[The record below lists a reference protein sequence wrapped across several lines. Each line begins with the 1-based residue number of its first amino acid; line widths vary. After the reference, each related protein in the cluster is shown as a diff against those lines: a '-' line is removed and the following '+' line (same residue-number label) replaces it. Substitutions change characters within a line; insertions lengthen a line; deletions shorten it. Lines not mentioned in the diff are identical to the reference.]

1 VGIVAV
7 LAGLIAVAVKGT
19 QVKAKSVR
27 ELAAARNLMTAYL
40 AYAGENNG
48 KLLPGIVED
57 PTAIG
62 HPPAV
67 DQAGN
72 HLGGYLAKRWPYR
85 LAPYFNYEYPG
96 VAVVN
101 ESLADYN
108 KQTTPTMSE
117 YIASVQP
124 SFGLNT
130 TFVGGNY
137 SFHHSEPQVDS
148 DSESYGSFCV
158 TRLGQA
164 VKASTLIVFVSARF
178 KTTAGSSPGAQGN
191 YYILSPRASGARWSE
206 HFDENATSDKF
217 GHVHPRWNKRA
228 VAVNLDGSASL
239 LGETELKDMRRWSNQ
254 AAEQDDPNWSLP

>member
-7 LAGLIAVAVKGT
+7 LAGLVAVAVKGA
-19 QVKAKSVR
+19 QDKAKSVR

-101 ESLADYN
+101 ESLADYH
-108 KQTTPTMSE
+108 KQTTPAMSE

-124 SFGLNT
+124 S
-130 TFVGGNY
+130 
-137 SFHHSEPQVDS
+137 
-148 DSESYGSFCV
+148 
-158 TRLGQA
+158 LG
-164 VKASTLIVFVSARF
+164 
-178 KTTAGSSPGAQGN
+178 
-191 YYILSPRASGARWSE
+191 
-206 HFDENATSDKF
+206 
-217 GHVHPRWNKRA
+217 
-228 VAVNLDGSASL
+228 
-239 LGETELKDMRRWSNQ
+239 
-254 AAEQDDPNWSLP
+254 